1 MPTFSLQQLIADGA
15 IALSGILSV
24 AILWYKVGPR

>member
-1 MPTFSLQQLIADGA
+1 MLNLQQLIVDSM

-24 AILWYKVGPR
+24 AILCYKVGPK